1 MMRRRPPNQS
11 RYDMMAR
18 ASVLLLFTSDDAQE
32 LILPRSNP
40 HAASYCSSVSE
51 IKLTEFS

>member
-18 ASVLLLFTSDDAQE
+18 ASALLLFTSDDAQE